1 MLSTFLMKAR
11 TSPIL
16 KSYLT
21 LRFQGIQKIFMAN
34 LEVAVP
40 HNLSQEEA
48 LNRIRNMFT
57 QMKQEHGDKISN
69 LKEEWNG
76 NVGNFSFTAQGF
88 DVAGTLTVNP
98 SNVEFNGKIPFTLSL
113 FKGAIVKT
121 IEQQATKILS

>member
-1 MLSTFLMKAR
+1 
-11 TSPIL
+11 
-16 KSYLT
+16 
-21 LRFQGIQKIFMAN
+21 MAN

-48 LNRIRNMFT
+48 LSRIKNMFT

-98 SNVEFNGKIPFTLSL
+98 TNVEFNGKIPFTLSL
-113 FKGAIVKT
+113 FKGAITKT

>member
-1 MLSTFLMKAR
+1 
-11 TSPIL
+11 
-16 KSYLT
+16 
-21 LRFQGIQKIFMAN
+21 MAN
-34 LEVAVP
+34 LEVAIP

-76 NVGNFSFTAQGF
+76 NAGNFSFTAKGF
-88 DVAGTLTVNP
+88 DIAGTLTVNP
-98 SNVEFNGKIPFTLSL
+98 SNVELKGKIPFALSL
-113 FKGAIVKT
+113 FKGAITKT